1 MSAYSD
7 FYPRREAE
15 RVLWLKNFRSKIE
28 SHGKTLGWPPAR
40 IKEVAERTDS
50 LIASFES
57 KARAAASY
65 QAAIASHDQLEE
77 RLLGELRGDIREI
90 KASKQ
95 CTDGIKA
102 DLQIVGSSSDAT
114 ARSDAHPT
122 FTAEAQAGFVRLR
135 FKKLGFDSVNV
146 YARASGESEWHFLAR
161 DTNSPYDDH
170 RELAKPGTPEVREYR
185 LIGVLKD
192 QESGTPSDATSVTF
206 SG

>member
-1 MSAYSD
+1 
-7 FYPRREAE
+7 EA
-15 RVLWLKNFRSKIE
+15 
-28 SHGKTLGWPPAR
+28 HGKTLGWTPAR

-50 LIASFES
+50 LVASFEG
-57 KARAAASY
+57 KARAAATY

-95 CTDGIKA
+95 CSDGIKA
-102 DLQIVGSSSDAT
+102 DLQIVASSSDAS

-135 FKKLGFDSVNV
+135 FRKLGFDSVNV
-146 YARASGESEWHFLAR
+146 YARQSGESEWRFLAR

-170 RELAKPGTPEVREYR
+170 RELSKPGTPEVREYR
-185 LIGVLKD
+185 LIGVVKD